1 MQNFLIKFNNHF
13 SAVMILGIGLGTF
26 YPDETATE
34 NYIAAGIYVFA
45 ALCGILSL
53 TGSIL
58 AYKKNKTKTNKIK

>member
-1 MQNFLIKFNNHF
+1 
-13 SAVMILGIGLGTF
+13 MILGIGLGTF

-34 NYIAAGIYVFA
+34 NYLAAGIYVFA

-58 AYKKNKTKTNKIK
+58 AYKKNKSKTNKIK